1 MLSLRDTLL
10 LPNLAPSD
18 YWSKLHLCSGDQP
31 RASYQRFFV
40 LSKYLCRLCILTWT
54 CIQTFTGGPQ
64 DSSTSHLS
72 IQQACSGQC
81 WVESPPPQNY
91 SSLLE
96 VASALVK
103 QYLYLQKSVL
113 VLCLSEVS
121 RNSHSH
127 KMRKPQRKEFKF
139 NPKITS
145 SKFLKMPVRFYG
157 QELLLGNTP

>member
-1 MLSLRDTLL
+1 MYLNVNMHTDIHRWTPRFKHFPLEHPTGLFWAVL
-10 LPNLAPSD
+10 GGKPS
-18 YWSKLHLCSGDQP
+18 
-31 RASYQRFFV
+31 
-40 LSKYLCRLCILTWT
+40 
-54 CIQTFTGGPQ
+54 
-64 DSSTSHLS
+64 
-72 IQQACSGQC
+72 
-81 WVESPPPQNY
+81 PQNY

-145 SKFLKMPVRFYG
+145 SKFLKMPVRFYR